1 MEMKTRILLLGI
13 LSILYGLFVTDR
25 KYPRTDKYGR
35 ISLNIHTA
43 GTVKTEHELAGGAPA
58 RFATQRRHKKQR
70 ISHLLFWRKPVGFRS
85 PHEFVRGHIG
95 LKFFTSC
102 PKNSRENSLKK
113 TEIRDLL

>member
-43 GTVKTEHELAGGAPA
+43 GTVNTEHARGGRHSQHA
-58 RFATQRRHKKQR
+58 RGGEGRVRRGPGEKR
-70 ISHLLFWRKPVGFRS
+70 A
-85 PHEFVRGHIG
+85 ERGVVFKIQMYSS
-95 LKFFTSC
+95 TVV
-102 PKNSRENSLKK
+102 
-113 TEIRDLL
+113 

>member
-43 GTVKTEHELAGGAPA
+43 GTVNTTRGGGGTAMPARTRGRRPSEERAGGEEG
-58 RFATQRRHKKQR
+58 REG
-70 ISHLLFWRKPVGFRS
+70 SHVQNTN
-85 PHEFVRGHIG
+85 V
-95 LKFFTSC
+95 
-102 PKNSRENSLKK
+102 
-113 TEIRDLL
+113 

>member
-43 GTVKTEHELAGGAPA
+43 GTVNTEHGRHSQHARGGEG
-58 RFATQRRHKKQR
+58 RVRRGPGEKR
-70 ISHLLFWRKPVGFRS
+70 A
-85 PHEFVRGHIG
+85 ERGVMFKIQMYSS
-95 LKFFTSC
+95 TVV
-102 PKNSRENSLKK
+102 
-113 TEIRDLL
+113 

>member
-43 GTVKTEHELAGGAPA
+43 GTVNTEHAARGGGGTAS
-58 RFATQRRHKKQR
+58 T
-70 ISHLLFWRKPVGFRS
+70 
-85 PHEFVRGHIG
+85 HEGE
-95 LKFFTSC
+95 KA
-102 PKNSRENSLKK
+102 E
-113 TEIRDLL
+113 